1 MYDFERGDIVYI
13 RDFPFG
19 KPTRING
26 KVVGILHGDYYNIL
40 LTNGLN
46 QGTIISYKNYQLI
59 REKDV
64 PREIRENKEWKPS
77 DDKTLH

>member
-19 KPTRING
+19 KPTRIYG
-26 KVVGILHGDYYNIL
+26 KVVGILHGEYYNIL

-46 QGTIISYKNYQLI
+46 QGTIIAYKNYQLI

-64 PREIRENKEWKPS
+64 PREIRE
-77 DDKTLH
+77 DKKRKQADNETL

>member
-19 KPTRING
+19 KPTRIYG
-26 KVVGILHGDYYNIL
+26 KVVGILHGEYYNIL

-46 QGTIISYKNYQLI
+46 QGTIIAYQSYQLI
-59 REKDV
+59 RKKDV
-64 PREIRENKEWKPS
+64 PSEIRKDKERKQT
-77 DDKTLH
+77 DNEIVQ

>member
-19 KPTRING
+19 KPTRIYG
-26 KVVGILHGDYYNIL
+26 KVVGILHGEYYNIL

-46 QGTIISYKNYQLI
+46 QGTIIAYQSYQLI
-59 REKDV
+59 RKKDV
-64 PREIRENKEWKPS
+64 PREIREDKERKQA
-77 DDKTLH
+77 DNETLQ

>member
-26 KVVGILHGDYYNIL
+26 KVVGVLRGEYYNIL

-46 QGTIISYKNYQLI
+46 QGTIIAYKGYQLI
-59 REKDV
+59 DERDV
-64 PREIRENKEWKPS
+64 HIDLEEN
-77 DDKTLH
+77 

>member
-19 KPTRING
+19 KPTRVNG
-26 KVVGILHGDYYNIL
+26 KVVGVLHGEYYNVL

-46 QGTIISYKNYQLI
+46 EGMIISYKSYQLMK
-59 REKDV
+59 EKDV
-64 PREIRENKEWKPS
+64 SREIRESKKRQQSNN
-77 DDKTLH
+77 KTLQ

>member
-19 KPTRING
+19 KPTRIYG
-26 KVVGILHGDYYNIL
+26 KVVGILHGEYYNIL

-46 QGTIISYKNYQLI
+46 QGTIIAYNSYQLI
-59 REKDV
+59 RKKDV
-64 PREIRENKEWKPS
+64 PREIRENKEEKQT
-77 DDKTLH
+77 DNKTL

>member
-19 KPTRING
+19 KPTRIYG
-26 KVVGILHGDYYNIL
+26 KVVGILHGEYYNIL

-46 QGTIISYKNYQLI
+46 QGTIIAYQSYQLI
-59 REKDV
+59 RKKDV
-64 PREIRENKEWKPS
+64 PREIREDKEGKQA
-77 DDKTLH
+77 DNKTLQ

>member
-1 MYDFERGDIVYI
+1 MYDFERGDVVYI

-19 KPTRING
+19 KPTRVSG
-26 KVVGILHGDYYNIL
+26 KVVGVLHGEYYNIL

-77 DDKTLH
+77 NNETL

>member
-19 KPTRING
+19 KPTRIHG
-26 KVVGILHGDYYNIL
+26 KVVGILHGEYYNIL

-64 PREIRENKEWKPS
+64 PSEIRKDKERQHTENKI
-77 DDKTLH
+77 LQ